1 MIAKTDGHPC
11 GGVYYFYFLMERGHI
26 MMHKA
31 WIAAVALGVGLLA
44 SAESVLAEEV
54 RPYKIG
60 SVFSWTGAGA
70 MLGER
75 MKTTAEMMVEAINKK
90 GGINGRPVK
99 LFVYDAASDVT
110 KAVAATN
117 RLITQDEVDIIS
129 GAGNMS
135 GLSLAMKPVAA
146 KYGVPMIS
154 NAGARGI
161 VEPVDKSTWA
171 FKSHLTDKEVIGRA
185 IDYWKSKG
193 ITKVAMLSDTSG
205 FGTSAR
211 DELKLQAP
219 GAGINVVAWEEFDM
233 SANDLVPQ
241 LTRIRAAN
249 PEVILCWTVAPSGVV
264 FMKNAR
270 QLGMQQVLMHGF
282 GYVVPKFME
291 MAGDAAEG
299 AVLVSLRFP
308 VGAQLPDADP
318 AKKVILNY
326 IADHKA
332 KFGSEPDVYGAEA
345 YDGMMMAFKA
355 LEAANSFD
363 KEKIRSALEK
373 LEFTGTNGLYKFS
386 PQKHYGLTKEDAVVM
401 EWRKGGWKLIMGAET
416 K

>member
-1 MIAKTDGHPC
+1 
-11 GGVYYFYFLMERGHI
+11 
-26 MMHKA
+26 MMHRA
-31 WIAAVALGVGLLA
+31 WTLAAALGVALLL
-44 SAESVLAEEV
+44 SGGGTLAQEV

-60 SVFSWTGAGA
+60 SVFSLTGSGA
-70 MLGER
+70 LLGER
-75 MKTTAEMMVEAINKK
+75 MKTTAEMMVEDINKK
-90 GGINGRPVK
+90 GGINGHPVK
-99 LFVYDAASDVT
+99 LIIYDAASDVT

-117 RLITQDEVDIIS
+117 RLISQDEVDIIS

-135 GLSLAMKPVAA
+135 GLSLAMKPIATR
-146 KYGVPMIS
+146 YGVPMIS

-161 VEPVDKSTWA
+161 VEPIEKSAWA
-171 FKSHLTDKEVIGRA
+171 FKSHLTDKEVVGRA

-233 SANDLVPQ
+233 AANDLVPQ

-249 PEVILCWTVAPSGVV
+249 PEAILCWTVAPSGVV

-270 QLGMQQVLMHGF
+270 QLGMKQILMHGF
-282 GYVVPKFME
+282 GYVVPKYME

-299 AVLVSLRFP
+299 TVLVSLRFP
-308 VGAQLPDADP
+308 VGSQLPDADP
-318 AKKVILNY
+318 TKKVILNY
-326 IADHKA
+326 IAEHKA
-332 KFGSEPDVYGAEA
+332 KYGSEPDVYGAEA
-345 YDGMMMAFKA
+345 YDGMLMAFKA

-363 KEKIRSALEK
+363 KEKIRQALEK
-373 LEFTGTNGLYKFS
+373 LAFIGTNGVYKFS

-401 EWRKGGWKLIMGAET
+401 EWRKGNWKLLMGAET

>member
-1 MIAKTDGHPC
+1 MMLA
-11 GGVYYFYFLMERGHI
+11 GG
-26 MMHKA
+26 
-31 WIAAVALGVGLLA
+31 GLA
-44 SAESVLAEEV
+44 QDK

-60 SVFSWTGAGA
+60 SVFSLTGPGA
-70 MLGER
+70 LLGER
-75 MKTTAEMMVEAINKK
+75 MKTTVEMMVEAVNKK
-90 GGINGRPVK
+90 GGINGRPVT
-99 LFVYDAASDVT
+99 LTIYDAASDVT

-135 GLSLAMKPVAA
+135 GLSLAMKPIATR
-146 KYGVPMIS
+146 YGVPMIS
-154 NAGARGI
+154 NAGASGI
-161 VEPVDKSTWA
+161 VEPIDKSAWV
-171 FKSHLTDKEVIGRA
+171 FKSHLTDREVIGRA

-193 ITKVAMLSDTSG
+193 ITRVAMLSDTSG

-219 GAGINVVAWEEFDM
+219 GAGINVVAWEEFGM
-233 SANDLVPQ
+233 AATELVPQ

-270 QLGMQQVLMHGF
+270 QLGMKQILMHGF
-282 GYVVPKFME
+282 GYVVPRYME
-291 MAGDAAEG
+291 MAGEAAEG

-308 VGAQLPDADP
+308 VGSQLPDSDP
-318 AKKVILNY
+318 TKKVILNY
-326 IADHKA
+326 IAEHKA
-332 KFGSEPDVYGAEA
+332 KYGSEPDVYGAEA
-345 YDGMMMAFKA
+345 YDGMTMAFMA

-363 KEKIRSALEK
+363 KEKIRSALER
-373 LEFTGTNGLYKFS
+373 LQFIGTNGLYKFS
-386 PQKHYGLTKEDAVVM
+386 PQKHYGLTKDDAVVM
-401 EWRKGGWKLIMGAET
+401 EWRNGNWKLLMGADT